1 MDNTTYGFRNQP
13 FGSVVLRRWPFNS
26 RKRRNRP
33 RYGEEPLIARAH
45 LKLFQNVMLKKKKK
59 KKKNPFVHAR
69 RFSFFSSC
77 IFQKKKQQNIPKI
90 SNFEHL
96 NRNAGAVRRG
106 VGQQTTAW
114 FFD

>member
-1 MDNTTYGFRNQP
+1 
-13 FGSVVLRRWPFNS
+13 
-26 RKRRNRP
+26 
-33 RYGEEPLIARAH
+33 
-45 LKLFQNVMLKKKKK
+45 MLDDSL
-59 KKKNPFVHAR
+59 
-69 RFSFFSSC
+69 SFLLVF
-77 IFQKKKQQNIPKI
+77 FKKKKQQNIPKI